1 MGDYDEIKAKLDFG
15 ADIDY
20 YETTDFALIAAE
32 VANGAWI
39 GTGDAMLTLSLHR
52 SDGLVEQVHLPVQV
66 DNGPVDRGRVTFA
79 IENVTRQ
86 IPGET
91 QLPRSVRMTITC
103 PSCGRQR
110 RRPIECLVTSLDAF
124 VTIARIVGSR
134 CR

>member
-91 QLPRSVRMTITC
+91 QLHLIELSGAESGGADEWSVFYA
-103 PSCGRQR
+103 
-110 RRPIECLVTSLDAF
+110 PIRDPFE
-124 VTIARIVGSR
+124 
-134 CR
+134 